1 MEPYLDQE
9 DTEDPANFPETP
21 IRLGQYDVHDERQT
35 VLDQTDATY
44 VPDEIK
50 KFIKDFQTAL
60 HKGDLHR
67 IHELYEGEF
76 NRYSEKYYS
85 GNAWPRF
92 ELIAQ
97 IDGVG
102 NDALFLVLYK
112 EMYYRHLYATSNG
125 SLVQLEARV
134 SSFENY
140 FNLFRYIIESDVDKL
155 DFDLPNQWIWDIIDE
170 FIYQYSEY
178 CKYKSKLARWKI
190 QNQANPASN
199 QEELQRCEF
208 IQANPDIWSTVY
220 VLGTLNALVQR
231 SEIQSLLDQPQVP
244 AAEVLEG
251 GRYHLIRMM
260 GYYSL
265 IGLLRVHTLLGDY
278 HSAIRSIENIDF
290 SRKEKIFAKVTACH
304 TTLFYYTGFVFM
316 MLRRYLDAIKFFT
329 QVQNYINRIKN
340 IQRVSFQYD
349 DIIKKN
355 EQIYHLL
362 AITLS
367 LCPQRIDEV
376 VLTHLRDKLS
386 EKLTRLA
393 QGDLDCYSDMF
404 KYACPKFVPA
414 VTDWN
419 DPDTR
424 NLDALELQRNVF
436 LNEVRQ
442 QIVLQTIRSYLSLYS
457 TISVDKLASFM
468 EQDKTSNPEHFRT
481 YLLRLKHKTRQLVW
495 TGGKLTESERVSNSE
510 IDFYISKDMV
520 HVATNNANKQ
530 HKSHAQYFVEQIRYI
545 NSLQQD
551 LNKLEHLPKA

>member
-1 MEPYLDQE
+1 MDQE

-21 IRLGQYDVHDERQT
+21 IRLGQYEEKEDRQT

-50 KFIKDFQTAL
+50 RFIRDFQAAL

-67 IHELYEGEF
+67 VHELYEGEF
-76 NRYSEKYYS
+76 NKYSEKYYAS
-85 GNAWPRF
+85 NPWPPF
-92 ELIAQ
+92 DLIAQ

-140 FNLFRYIIESDVDKL
+140 YNLFRYIIESDSDKL

-178 CKYKSKLARWKI
+178 RKYSSKLARQII
-190 QNQANPASN
+190 QTNQANISEDAK
-199 QEELQRCEF
+199 F

-220 VLGTLNALVQR
+220 VLQTLNGLVLK
-231 SEIQSLLDQPQVP
+231 SDIQSLLESDKSGHGS

-251 GRYHLIRMM
+251 GRLHLIRMM

-278 HSAIRSIENIDF
+278 HSALRSIENIDF
-290 SRKEKIFAKVTACH
+290 TRKEKIFAKVTACH
-304 TTLFYYTGFVFM
+304 TTLYYYTGFVFLM
-316 MLRRYLDAIKFFT
+316 MRRYLDAIKFFT

-349 DIIKKN
+349 DIMKKN

-386 EKLTRLA
+386 EKITRLA
-393 QGDLDCYSDMF
+393 QGDLDCYWEMF
-404 KYACPKFVPA
+404 RYSCPKFVPA
-414 VTDWN
+414 VTDWS
-419 DPDTR
+419 DPDPR
-424 NLDALELQRNVF
+424 NLDALELQRSVF

-442 QIVLQTIRSYLSLYS
+442 QLVLQTIRSYLSLYS
-457 TISVDKLASFM
+457 TISVEKLASFM
-468 EQDKTSNPEHFRT
+468 EQDKTPLPDHTFRT

-495 TGGKLTESERVSNSE
+495 TGGKLTEGERVSNSE

-520 HVATNNANKQ
+520 HVATNASTKQ

-545 NSLQQD
+545 NTLQHD
-551 LNKLEHLPKA
+551 LNKLEHLTKA